1 MRIVRHKGGYRRGD
15 PDRRSFAFFAVG
27 ALVVIAAVFLLGLQ
41 AGRVVEKNAAKER
54 AGKTAQVSTENTARN
69 VSASDLRKEMSSFSE
84 EAVRIPAV
92 PPAAVV
98 PPTAGEELRKSE
110 AAATFPDSLSRR
122 DPSPQPLVKPKEK
135 EKPKPGGPASAP
147 QGKFLLQAGAMK
159 NKETAEAVRSR
170 LERAGYKSAVSRAK
184 TRKQGD
190 VYRVRV
196 GPFGTREEAGKAMK
210 AIRSEMKIDVILL
223 KGEVK
228 P

>member
-1 MRIVRHKGGYRRGD
+1 VRILRHKGGYRRGD

-27 ALVVIAAVFLLGLQ
+27 ALVVVAAVFLLGLQ

-54 AGKTAQVSTENTARN
+54 AGKPAQGSTDNAAKG
-69 VSASDLRKEMSSFSE
+69 VAPSDLRKEMSAFSE
-84 EAVRIPAV
+84 EAVRIPPV
-92 PPAAVV
+92 PPPAIV
-98 PPTAGEELRKSE
+98 PPTAGEELRRSE

-135 EKPKPGGPASAP
+135 EKPGAPPAPG
-147 QGKFLLQAGAMK
+147 GKFLLQAGAMK
-159 NKETAEAVRSR
+159 NRETAEAVRSR
-170 LERAGYKSAVSRAK
+170 IERGGYKSTVARAK
-184 TRKQGD
+184 TRKQGE

-196 GPFGTREEAGKAMK
+196 GPFGSREEAGKAMK
-210 AIRSEMKIDVILL
+210 AIRTEMKIDVILL